1 MATGQDGPQA
11 PDPRRRRPW
20 LALLPLVV
28 FVGFAGIFLVRLRS
42 GQDSSLVPSVLI
54 GHAAPATNLPPLD
67 GSKLPGLASAD
78 FKGRVTLVNV
88 WASWCAPC
96 REEQPLL
103 MTLKGDARFRL
114 VGLNYKDKP
123 RNALRFLGEMGNPFA
138 AIGVDES
145 GRTAIDWGVYGVPET
160 YLVGR
165 DGRILYK
172 HVGPFTGQSIAG
184 ELMPEVAKAL
194 AGS

>member
-1 MATGQDGPQA
+1 MSVEGERAA
-11 PDPRRRRPW
+11 KPRIW
-20 LALLPLVV
+20 LVALPIVV
-28 FVGFAGIFLVRLRS
+28 FAGLAAVFLIQLRS
-42 GQDSSLVPSVLI
+42 GADSSFVPSALI
-54 GHAAPATNLPPLD
+54 GHAAPLTNLPALA
-67 GSKLPGLASAD
+67 GGGLPGLVSAD
-78 FKGRVTLVNV
+78 FMGEVTLVNV

-103 MTLKGDARFRL
+103 MTLKGDPRFRL

-123 RNALRFLGEMGNPFA
+123 ENALRFLGQMGNPFA

-145 GRTAIDWGVYGVPET
+145 GREAIDWGVYGVPET
-160 YLVGR
+160 YLVGK

-172 HVGPFTGQSIAG
+172 HVGPFTEQSIAA
-184 ELMPEVAKAL
+184 ELMPEVEKAVA